1 MSTLDFDIV
10 GIIFFL
16 WAIMSGIL
24 SSKEA
29 KKKKAERERSR
40 PKSKTKARPQV
51 FEQPKTE
58 KKWETKS
65 EPPKETIPMPDWFPF
80 PIEIPKE
87 VVKEVKQMVKP
98 SKPALQ
104 EESRKQVPQPPE
116 VKKKVIPTVI
126 EAQEKQWKT
135 SENYGLNLDTKSVVN
150 GIVWSEVLGP
160 PRAKKKYNFR

>member
-1 MSTLDFDIV
+1 MNSLKLKRN
-10 GIIFFL
+10 GK
-16 WAIMSGIL
+16 L
-24 SSKEA
+24 SLSLR
-29 KKKKAERERSR
+29 KKQFY
-40 PKSKTKARPQV
+40 ARLV
-51 FEQPKTE
+51 SF
-58 KKWETKS
+58 S
-65 EPPKETIPMPDWFPF
+65 
-80 PIEIPKE
+80 IEIPKE